1 MRFLMD
7 SSSLRRLE
15 LMELLNSSG
24 NWWTVEEIALR
35 LNCSVRSVKA
45 DIYYYNNF
53 SSNSIKLITSN
64 HYGVKLIL
72 PASFQME
79 SIYQEM
85 LADNVNCQILECL
98 YQEKLNS
105 IEDYADYLFTSTSSI
120 IRNVKHIN
128 LFLEEYNLT
137 VQRNPMRI
145 VGQEQQIRYFYSIF
159 FWEKYGTKI
168 GGTQYLEFDEAR
180 RIIQRLEKS
189 TDIALSPIIEN
200 KLAICLLI
208 CLERISKG
216 YIMQEYTAPIKLNKA
231 ALAIIESFVA
241 NIQMAIPKQEIEFM
255 GFYLTNRYLNPDFQL
270 NEVTREQLTIF
281 QHIDQFLTGFSK
293 KNSFVLP
300 NKEVVKRSIFQYIVY
315 KREFQ
320 GNDFFLVNRTK
331 NTLVN
336 IDKIYHSF
344 IKLVFAEV
352 ENWTNTGEIT
362 KTEDEVIE
370 ILYLLIVYWEG
381 LTAQILQLQEKIKVL
396 LISQFGKAHELFL
409 SDILRSYF
417 PNELD
422 CFSLTDEKFQASEI
436 GLVITDTQIE
446 DPRKET
452 LRKVP
457 VIGIEYAPNERNWKT
472 IQSILIDIKHSKE
485 ASNNWVNASS
495 PFN

>member
-1 MRFLMD
+1 M
-7 SSSLRRLE
+7 
-15 LMELLNSSG
+15 
-24 NWWTVEEIALR
+24 
-35 LNCSVRSVKA
+35 
-45 DIYYYNNF
+45 
-53 SSNSIKLITSN
+53 
-64 HYGVKLIL
+64 
-72 PASFQME
+72 
-79 SIYQEM
+79 
-85 LADNVNCQILECL
+85 
-98 YQEKLNS
+98 
-105 IEDYADYLFTSTSSI
+105 
-120 IRNVKHIN
+120 
-128 LFLEEYNLT
+128 
-137 VQRNPMRI
+137 
-145 VGQEQQIRYFYSIF
+145 
-159 FWEKYGTKI
+159 
-168 GGTQYLEFDEAR
+168 
-180 RIIQRLEKS
+180 
-189 TDIALSPIIEN
+189 
-200 KLAICLLI
+200 
-208 CLERISKG
+208 
-216 YIMQEYTAPIKLNKA
+216 
-231 ALAIIESFVA
+231 
-241 NIQMAIPKQEIEFM
+241 
-255 GFYLTNRYLNPDFQL
+255 
-270 NEVTREQLTIF
+270 
-281 QHIDQFLTGFSK
+281 
-293 KNSFVLP
+293 
-300 NKEVVKRSIFQYIVY
+300 KRSIFQYIVY